1 MSPSPT
7 KRMLLVALVVLFSDQ
22 ITKILILTFL
32 GYGHEWS
39 VLGGFLRIVCWGNT
53 GAAWSMFYGNNK
65 FLAGLAFFALIAIYL
80 NRKHF
85 DFHTAGGQIA
95 LGLMSGGILG
105 NLVDRIHEGH
115 VVDFIYFYL
124 RQRGG
129 DELGFP
135 AFNLADVAICTGVGL
150 VFLFAW
156 HSDRVFGSESPRLEI

>member
-1 MSPSPT
+1 MSLSPT
-7 KRMLLVALVVLFSDQ
+7 KRMLLVALVVLVADQ
-22 ITKILILTFL
+22 ITKLLILTFL

-39 VLGGFLRIVCWGNT
+39 VIGGFLRIVCWGNT

-65 FLAGLAFFALIAIYL
+65 VLAAVAFLALIAIYL

-85 DFHTAGGQIA
+85 DFHTTGGQIA

-105 NLVDRIHEGH
+105 NLADRIHEGH

-124 RQRGG
+124 QQRGG

-135 AFNLADVAICTGVGL
+135 AFNLADAAICSGVGL

-156 HSDRVFGSESPRLEI
+156 RSDRVPGSEAPRVET